1 VNGEKQFYLSKTF
14 WFNVLVL
21 VLGVAGVFGFSE
33 FVPSDDVSQQVGQV
47 SALVAA
53 AVPVVNILLRFL
65 TDTKL
70 TIK

>member
-14 WFNVLVL
+14 WFNIIVL

-33 FVPSDDVSQQVGQV
+33 YVPSDDVTQQVGQV

-53 AVPVVNILLRFL
+53 AVPVVNIVLRFL

-70 TIK
+70 RIR

>member
-1 VNGEKQFYLSKTF
+1 MDSKQFYLSKTF
-14 WFNVLVL
+14 WFNIVILI
-21 VLGVAGVFGFSE
+21 LGVAGVFGFSE
-33 FVPSDDVSQQVGQV
+33 FVPSDETTQQVGQI

-53 AVPVVNILLRFL
+53 LVPVVNILLRFL